1 MNIIICGA
9 GEVGSHAAEE
19 LAAAGHNITV
29 VDNDAARLEVI
40 GDQMDIGTLHGNAA
54 YADVLREAGAAGA
67 DMLVA
72 ATDSDEIN
80 LLAASI
86 AKAIGAKKTIARVHH
101 SNYFEGHGVDYRGH
115 LGIDLLICPEYST
128 ATAIARTL
136 RNPAAL
142 AIEHFALGMVDMQ
155 EFPVSADAP
164 ALDKPLSQLKLPPGT
179 RLAAVARGNDIF
191 IPDATTEVQKGDR
204 VILVGNS
211 SVFYNARRMFHKD
224 DTGRRKVVIMG
235 GNPMAVWLCRA
246 LRERNWSIRL
256 FETNRARAEE
266 LADKLD
272 WVTVINAD
280 PTDRMV
286 FMEEN
291 LSQADVF
298 VALLDDDEA
307 NIIGCVLSKSLGVT
321 TVIAVVQ
328 RPNYLDL
335 LYHIGVDRPFSPR
348 MVAVREIESVLDD
361 SPLRLLSTLA
371 EGYVDVYRVR
381 VTNQPPIAGVPL
393 RDVKLGPNWVI
404 AALRRKG
411 KAWVPTADDTIESGD
426 TVLLV
431 GKQGMEKQLKQMFK
445 VK

>member
-9 GEVGSHAAEE
+9 GEVGSHAAEV
-19 LAAAGHNITV
+19 LAAAGHNTTV
-29 VDNDAARLEVI
+29 IDLDAARLDIV

-54 YADVLREAGAAGA
+54 YAEVLREAGAAGA

-72 ATDSDEIN
+72 ATSSDEIN
-80 LLAASI
+80 LLSASI
-86 AKAIGAKKTIARVHH
+86 AKSIGTTKTIARVHH
-101 SNYFEGHGVDYRGH
+101 SMYFEGHGFDYRVH
-115 LGIDLLICPEYST
+115 FGIDLLICPEYST

-142 AIEHFALGMVDMQ
+142 AIEHFAHGLVDMQ
-155 EFPVSADAP
+155 EFPVSEDAP
-164 ALDKPLSQLKLPPGT
+164 AIDRPLSQLKLPPGT
-179 RLAAVARGNDIF
+179 RLVAVARETEVF
-191 IPDATTEVQKGDR
+191 IPDAHTQVTKGDR
-204 VILVGNS
+204 VILVGNADT
-211 SVFYNARRMFHKD
+211 FYDARRMFHRDELGK
-224 DTGRRKVVIMG
+224 RKVVIMG

-256 FETNRARAEE
+256 FETNRARADE

-272 WVTVINAD
+272 WVTVLNAD
-280 PTDRMV
+280 PTDRGV

-298 VALLDDDEA
+298 VALIDDDEA
-307 NIIGCVLSKSLGVT
+307 NIIGCVLAKSLGVT

-348 MVAVREIESVLDD
+348 MVAVREIQSVLDD
-361 SPLRLLSTLA
+361 SKLRLLSSLA
-371 EGYVDVYRVR
+371 EGVVDVYRVKIDGTSD
-381 VTNQPPIAGVPL
+381 VVDTPL
-393 RDVKLGPNWVI
+393 RDVKLGANWVI
-404 AALRRKG
+404 AAIRRKG
-411 KAWVPTADDTIESGD
+411 KAWVPTADDFITAGD
-426 TVLLV
+426 TVLVV
-431 GKQGMEKQLKQMFK
+431 GKHGMEKQLRKLFK

>member
-9 GEVGSHAAEE
+9 GEVGSHAADV

-29 VDNDAARLEVI
+29 IDSDINRLEEV

-54 YADVLREAGAAGA
+54 HAETLREAGAVGA
-67 DMLVA
+67 DMLIA

-80 LLAASI
+80 LLSASVG
-86 AKAIGAKKTIARVHH
+86 KAMGAKKSIARVHH
-101 SNYFEGHGVDYRGH
+101 SMYFESLGFDYRAH
-115 LGIDLLICPEYST
+115 FGIDLLICPEYST

-142 AIEHFALGMVDMQ
+142 AIEHFAHGKVDMQ
-155 EFPVSADAP
+155 EFPVSENAP
-164 ALDKPLSQLKLPPGT
+164 ALNKPLSQIKLPPGA
-179 RLAAVARGNDIF
+179 RLTAVARDDGVF
-191 IPDATTEVQKGDR
+191 IPDASTEIIKGDR
-204 VILVGNS
+204 VILVGNAD
-211 SVFYNARRMFHKD
+211 VFFEARRMFHKD
-224 DTGRRKVVIMG
+224 DIGRRRVVVMG

-280 PTDRMV
+280 PTDRAV

-298 VALLDDDEA
+298 VALIDDDEA
-307 NIIGCVLSKSLGVT
+307 NIIGCVLAKSLGVT
-321 TVIAVVQ
+321 TVVAVVQ
-328 RPNYLDL
+328 RPTYLDL

-348 MVAVREIESVLDD
+348 VVAVREIESVLDD
-361 SPLRLLSTLA
+361 SSLRLLSSLA

-381 VTNQPPIAGVPL
+381 VNISTPIVGVPL

-411 KAWVPTADDTIESGD
+411 KAWVPTADDMIDVGD
-426 TVLLV
+426 TVLVV
-431 GKQGMEKQLKQMFK
+431 GKHGMEKQLRQMFK

>member
-29 VDNDAARLEVI
+29 IDSDAGRLEVV

-80 LLAASI
+80 LLSASI
-86 AKAIGAKKTIARVHH
+86 VKAIGAKKSIARVHH
-101 SNYFEGHGVDYRGH
+101 SMYFEGHGLDYRVH
-115 LGIDLLICPEYST
+115 FGIDLLVCPEYST

-136 RNPAAL
+136 RNPAAI
-142 AIEHFALGMVDMQ
+142 AIEHFAHGLVDMQ

-164 ALDKPLSQLKLPPGT
+164 ALDKPLSQLKLPPGS
-179 RLAAVARGNDIF
+179 RLAAIARDNDVF
-191 IPDATTEVQKGDR
+191 IPDASTHVVKGDR
-204 VILVGNS
+204 VILVGNAN
-211 SVFYNARRMFHKD
+211 VFYEARRMFHKD
-224 DTGRRKVVIMG
+224 DIGRRRVVIMG

-272 WVTVINAD
+272 WVTVLNAD
-280 PTDRMV
+280 PTDRSV
-286 FMEEN
+286 FLEEN

-307 NIIGCVLSKSLGVT
+307 NIIGCVLAKSLGVT
-321 TVIAVVQ
+321 TVVAVVQ
-328 RPNYLDL
+328 RPTYLDL

-348 MVAVREIESVLDD
+348 MVAVRERRFLC
-361 SPLRLLSTLA
+361 
-371 EGYVDVYRVR
+371 
-381 VTNQPPIAGVPL
+381 VTNRLKAVRDDAFWTVVLQKLMGV
-393 RDVKLGPNWVI
+393 
-404 AALRRKG
+404 
-411 KAWVPTADDTIESGD
+411 
-426 TVLLV
+426 
-431 GKQGMEKQLKQMFK
+431 
-445 VK
+445 